1 MLVKPF
7 DQWRRADLAAL
18 HTCAGDRQD
27 CDGNHSIDQRYFT
40 DQLCLIGCPAA
51 GRVGGDHQDGVR
63 RVHGEAVQRD
73 LGQRHFTDQLCL
85 IGCLARGGGARRARG
100 EAAQRELVKRLFS
113 LWFYVFVGGV
123 LLFLVVILAEN
134 YLGMMLI
141 SHFLLFGVMALLGSF
156 GLYLYHFFHKN
167 FPHPALAFLL
177 SGLALLFATS
187 GYGIMNIYFLK
198 GIHFGTIPPLHPDRM
213 WIYHSHTHAA
223 LLGWITCSFIG
234 MLYIVIPSITHSN
247 SLETLRS
254 ERALSALL
262 PRPVMNKAFR
272 QLTVLLLS
280 ATAILIAFF
289 LENDT
294 LLGVAGAVYGCA
306 VYYVSVNLRLE
317 MK

>member
-1 MLVKPF
+1 
-7 DQWRRADLAAL
+7 
-18 HTCAGDRQD
+18 
-27 CDGNHSIDQRYFT
+27 
-40 DQLCLIGCPAA
+40 
-51 GRVGGDHQDGVR
+51 
-63 RVHGEAVQRD
+63 
-73 LGQRHFTDQLCL
+73 
-85 IGCLARGGGARRARG
+85 
-100 EAAQRELVKRLFS
+100 
-113 LWFYVFVGGV
+113 
-123 LLFLVVILAEN
+123 
-134 YLGMMLI
+134 MLI
-141 SHFLLFGVMALLGSF
+141 SHFLLFGVMVLLGSF

-234 MLYIVIPSITHSN
+234 MLYIVIPSIIRSN

-262 PRPVMNKAFR
+262 PRMVMNKAFR

-280 ATAILIAFF
+280 ATAILLAFF
-289 LENDT
+289 LENSL
-294 LLGVAGAVYGCA
+294 LLGVAGTLYGCA

-317 MK
+317 I